1 MLSLILTVLVVYV
14 VWTNR
19 QSINQ
24 IINRSGNIVDK
35 SLTQVEKVIDVSDIY
50 IEGWSEDA
58 KLSNDI
64 NRARKQKDLQDEL
77 ARLNEELEQAGLPP
91 VEAKPKQLLNKNKAK

>member
-1 MLSLILTVLVVYV
+1 MLSIFFTILAVFV

-19 QSINQ
+19 ATINK
-24 IINRSGNIVDK
+24 IIGRSGNIVDK
-35 SLTQVEKVIDVSDIY
+35 SLTQIEKVIEVSDIY

-58 KLSNDI
+58 QLSNDI
-64 NRARKQKDLQDEL
+64 NRARKQKDLKDEL
-77 ARLNEELEQAGLPP
+77 AKLNEELEQAGLPP